1 MGRRRRSGIWWPAVV
16 LLLICLL
23 AGGYV
28 QSSVRMPLPV
38 PAGDSKRAV
47 VLPVDPK
54 YKYDPPIEVTTVR
67 ALDRNFLFNEG
78 DSIDSN
84 IWTRIFESSYGIRVK
99 NTWKADALQFDRKL
113 DISIAA
119 GDLPDF
125 FLVNKE
131 QLKRLYEAG
140 QLAELTDLLETY
152 GSPYLKRLLRQDG
165 GVSLGAASFDGKLV
179 GIPRMMVNGGVSTA
193 EVLWVRMDWLEKLG
207 LAEPRTIDD
216 VAAIAGAFAGRD
228 PDGNGIA
235 DTVGLG
241 VNNELFLYHGSLKGF
256 FNGYGAYPGIWL
268 PSESGRLDYGSI
280 QPEVRQA
287 LARLADMYGQWMLD
301 KEFAVKRW
309 TELAEAIAAGRL
321 GLSYGSVSDGG
332 SILRESM
339 RHDPEARWKSFPIV
353 PASGKLADPQLLDP
367 ASNFYVVRKDSAH
380 PEVAVKLANIYL
392 WHYYEKD
399 YGGERNPFIAAPNG
413 IYPGRY
419 PPVTIDPLNINLVAY
434 REVQDALRMGDGS
447 RLGFPANVHYDRL
460 RRYANGDQEMRFADA
475 IFGPVGSFRVIEGYD
490 LSGLGRYDAFQ
501 GAATPT
507 MVEKLAAL
515 ERMQNETFT
524 RIIMGE
530 APLSEFDRFVEDW
543 LHLGGERMTKEVND
557 WYDKREKSAGGH

>member
-1 MGRRRRSGIWWPAVV
+1 MGRRRRSGVRGPAVV

-23 AGGYV
+23 AGGDV
-28 QSSVRMPLPV
+28 QSSVRMPLPL
-38 PAGDSKRAV
+38 PAGDSERAA
-47 VLPVDPK
+47 VLLVDPK
-54 YKYDPPIEVTTVR
+54 YKYGPPIEVTTVR

-78 DSIDSN
+78 DSIDGN

-99 NTWKADALQFDRKL
+99 NIWKADALQFDRKL

-119 GDLPDF
+119 GDLPDY
-125 FLVNKE
+125 FLVNNE

-140 QLAELTDLLETY
+140 QLAELSDLLETY

-216 VAAIAGAFAGRD
+216 VAAIAGAFAGQD
-228 PDGNGIA
+228 PDGNGMA
-235 DTVGLG
+235 DTIGLG

-256 FNGYGAYPGIWL
+256 FNGFGAYPGIWL
-268 PSESGRLDYGSI
+268 PSESGRLEYGSI
-280 QPEVRQA
+280 QPEARQA
-287 LARLADMYGQWMLD
+287 LARLADMYGQGMLD

-309 TELAEAIAAGRL
+309 TELAEAIVAGRV

-332 SILRESM
+332 SLLWESM
-339 RHDPEARWKSFPIV
+339 RLDPEARWKSIPIV
-353 PASGKLADPQLLDP
+353 SVSGKPADPQLLDP

-399 YGGERNPFIAAPNG
+399 YGEEPNPFITTPSG
-413 IYPGRY
+413 IYPGKY
-419 PPVTIDPLNINLVAY
+419 PPVTIDPLHINLVAY
-434 REVQDALRMGDGS
+434 RELQEALRMGDG
-447 RLGFPANVHYDRL
+447 RQLGFPANVHYNRL
-460 RRYANGDQEMRFADA
+460 RRYANGDQEMGFANA
-475 IFGPVGSFRVIEGYD
+475 IFGSAGSFRVIDGYD

-515 ERMQNETFT
+515 ERMQDETFT

-530 APLSEFDRFVEDW
+530 IPLSEFDRFVGDW
-543 LHLGGERMTKEVND
+543 LHLGGEQITKEVNE
-557 WYDKREKSAGGH
+557 WYDKQGKREGGQ